1 MISLI
6 ELPWKVPNPLSP
18 GHGIDQGFLL
28 KILFAPLNKD
38 SISLLLIIIAS
49 ILISIGITLLKIT
62 LSRSRTY
69 L

>member
-6 ELPWKVPNPLSP
+6 ELPWKVPNPSSP
-18 GHGIDQGFLL
+18 ARGIDQGFLL

-38 SISLLLIIIAS
+38 FLSLLLIIIAFL
-49 ILISIGITLLKIT
+49 LISIGITLLKIT
-62 LSRSRTY
+62 LSKSRTY